1 MLDMDDKRW
10 NNLKGGYRLPFDPR
24 PFLLK
29 FEAGNDTADDWH
41 EFWGEVHHQGDVG
54 EASYAAVPHLV
65 RIYRQRRQ
73 INWNVYAMVATIEL
87 VRAKDK
93 NPDVPNWLAES
104 YFSAI
109 RELAQW
115 GLGELEGAKDSEDIR
130 AILSILAIWK
140 QARTHGRFILEYS
153 EEELSECRITW
164 L

>member
-1 MLDMDDKRW
+1 
-10 NNLKGGYRLPFDPR
+10 
-24 PFLLK
+24 
-29 FEAGNDTADDWH
+29 
-41 EFWGEVHHQGDVG
+41 
-54 EASYAAVPHLV
+54 
-65 RIYRQRRQ
+65 
-73 INWNVYAMVATIEL
+73 MVATIEL